1 MKTTY
6 QKKHEIYN
14 AIDII
19 RDSKPIVDPVLFER
33 MMNYLENNAEVIA
46 GMYEDED

>member
-6 QKKHEIYN
+6 QKKHEIFE

-19 RDSKPIVDPVLFER
+19 RDSKPNVDPILLER

-46 GMYEDED
+46 KLYEDEE